1 MDLGFGKCGEETW
14 LSEVAAS
21 RSLFVRLSL
30 LSLAF
35 SSVRT
40 PVHTFLRTHL
50 RSPTMSIMLRPA
62 LNRSSAIALRRATT
76 PACCR
81 NFTSSTWLLSPQPS
95 LKLHEE
101 LQRSFEPH
109 GRGASLLRTGFLPGR
124 EPSLLTHSSSSVDGH
139 PAVSSPTLPATTNA
153 SPSDA
158 APNAATTEWRLSR
171 PHEDWVLAH
180 PVYTQEEL
188 DAIQIVER
196 PPENMTDRLAKWMV
210 KAARA
215 GFDLVT
221 GYKVRCRVLWRL
233 LLKVGPRAHPFS
245 TSRSIRTRTQLA
257 RRPRRRAKRTWYA
270 PSPRCTDFRGPTTDC
285 FFFCAD
291 VSRSPSCKRRDT

>member
-1 MDLGFGKCGEETW
+1 MGEVCFCFWTLNFFRDVIE
-14 LSEVAAS
+14 LLADPS
-21 RSLFVRLSL
+21 SL
-30 LSLAF
+30 
-35 SSVRT
+35 
-40 PVHTFLRTHL
+40 
-50 RSPTMSIMLRPA
+50 I
-62 LNRSSAIALRRATT
+62 IA
-76 PACCR
+76 
-81 NFTSSTWLLSPQPS
+81 
-95 LKLHEE
+95 
-101 LQRSFEPH
+101 
-109 GRGASLLRTGFLPGR
+109 
-124 EPSLLTHSSSSVDGH
+124 DGH

-221 GYKVRCRVLWRL
+221 GYKVRRL
-233 LLKVGPRAHPFS
+233 CPIRMPANVHADL
-245 TSRSIRTRTQLA
+245 SRHFPAL
-257 RRPRRRAKRTWYA
+257 
-270 PSPRCTDFRGPTTDC
+270 
-285 FFFCAD
+285 
-291 VSRSPSCKRRDT
+291 